1 MRENVHEFNS
11 KTIKF
16 QGQLIVILGDLKKMR
31 LKHDR
36 KAKFQIQIR
45 QSIFIVLINFF
56 FIVLIYHDVEDRE
69 KTRGEY
75 IQQHIH
81 FISSCLIGKLFAV
94 LQWYK
99 T

>member
-11 KTIKF
+11 KTITF

-36 KAKFQIQIR
+36 KAKFQIQLR

-56 FIVLIYHDVEDRE
+56 FIVLIYHDVEVRE
-69 KTRGEY
+69 KGRVHTATHTF
-75 IQQHIH
+75 HIIMLDWKIICC
-81 FISSCLIGKLFAV
+81 FTMV
-94 LQWYK
+94 
-99 T
+99 